1 MSHYILPA
9 IGLLFIGL
17 ALFWG
22 GVAVK
27 DGGDRTLA
35 KRISVRT
42 RIKIAV
48 IFAMVGI
55 GLFGW
60 HLMLPAH

>member
-17 ALFWG
+17 AFFWG
-22 GVAVK
+22 GVAIY
-27 DGGDRTLA
+27 DGGDRMPA
-35 KRISVRT
+35 KRIGVRT

-48 IFAMVGI
+48 IFAMVGL

-60 HLMLPAH
+60 YLMLPLH